1 MAVFLILFRVY
12 FCITDKAT
20 SILIRFFNMLLVA
33 FDHTYRFPTTP
44 DTIKNH
50 LNFDSL
56 TNNLT
61 YYAVCPKCHA
71 LYNRQS
77 PIPSSCTADQFPH
90 HPLQYKRACC
100 NTNFAASNPREFVYN
115 SLKASLER
123 IVNRPGYIYLAEK
136 WRNRDVPSD
145 MLFDIYDGNV
155 WNDFTKLDQLSP
167 DEHLAL
173 VTLNIDWFE
182 LFHNANYS
190 CGAIYITINNLPRS
204 ERFKKENVILVGVM
218 PGPSASHTTELN
230 NYLAPLVDEL
240 MLLYDEGI
248 QVSNPATGSPI
259 LVRAALIMVACDMP
273 AARKTCGFTS
283 PVSRRGCYKCDRTF
297 IVDDDTKRVNFSG
310 GYDVENYQ
318 WKSTNDVATHA
329 VEWMTATTNKE
340 RVEIERNYGTRWSEL
355 HRLPYFDA
363 VRFTIIDAM
372 HNLLLGTP
380 KKMFNDWI
388 DDGDLTREDLRLM
401 KQSAE
406 GLVLPIDFDVISSD
420 RIAAGLSGLK
430 AAEWKSWVLIYSP
443 FLLQNHLTA
452 RKFKHWM
459 KLVDACRI
467 LLKPSMTFNEVDNAH
482 SYLVDFCKEYE
493 TIYGSTKITPN
504 IHAHCHIR
512 ECILDYGGVYSTWLF
527 GFERYNGILGSI
539 ATNRKG
545 TFERTFTKRFLEQ
558 TGASDYITTFI
569 APHIND
575 EQKDFFLGLANN
587 ISTTAGA
594 TRLNTIESY
603 DTSEYI
609 HNSVSVS
616 HATGSESLPPNTIPN
631 FKTPPTTKLT
641 STVYDALIEFYKVA
655 YSDENIDHYLR
666 PSLMSPNPVLPYVHI
681 FKDVKIHGYK
691 YRSAASQST
700 RGSYIQALYLE
711 YGNDEPAAYPGQVQY
726 YFCHDFRV
734 NGVNKRHTFAFV
746 RWLDRHNGQQKF
758 SAGNVETWKSTYE
771 DFSWQCILPLSRV
784 YSPIAI
790 GKYEASNIQRT
801 IMIPLEQKIHA

>member
-1 MAVFLILFRVY
+1 MVREPIDQGIPPEQPTVTTVADMELENEDEIISADNMLPAVEVEFENSNVNYTDQNGSMTNMDIDEDSVAAPNIEQPFLFMAVFLILFRVY
-12 FCITDKAT
+12 FRITDKAT

-77 PIPSSCTADQFPH
+77 PIPSSCTAEQFPH

-100 NTNFAASNPREFVYN
+100 
-115 SLKASLER
+115 
-123 IVNRPGYIYLAEK
+123 
-136 WRNRDVPSD
+136 
-145 MLFDIYDGNV
+145 
-155 WNDFTKLDQLSP
+155 
-167 DEHLAL
+167 
-173 VTLNIDWFE
+173 
-182 LFHNANYS
+182 
-190 CGAIYITINNLPRS
+190 
-204 ERFKKENVILVGVM
+204 
-218 PGPSASHTTELN
+218 
-230 NYLAPLVDEL
+230 
-240 MLLYDEGI
+240 I

-569 APHIND
+569 APH
-575 EQKDFFLGLANN
+575 
-587 ISTTAGA
+587 
-594 TRLNTIESY
+594 
-603 DTSEYI
+603 
-609 HNSVSVS
+609 
-616 HATGSESLPPNTIPN
+616 
-631 FKTPPTTKLT
+631 
-641 STVYDALIEFYKVA
+641 
-655 YSDENIDHYLR
+655 
-666 PSLMSPNPVLPYVHI
+666 
-681 FKDVKIHGYK
+681 
-691 YRSAASQST
+691 
-700 RGSYIQALYLE
+700 
-711 YGNDEPAAYPGQVQY
+711 
-726 YFCHDFRV
+726 
-734 NGVNKRHTFAFV
+734 
-746 RWLDRHNGQQKF
+746 
-758 SAGNVETWKSTYE
+758 
-771 DFSWQCILPLSRV
+771 
-784 YSPIAI
+784 
-790 GKYEASNIQRT
+790 
-801 IMIPLEQKIHA
+801 